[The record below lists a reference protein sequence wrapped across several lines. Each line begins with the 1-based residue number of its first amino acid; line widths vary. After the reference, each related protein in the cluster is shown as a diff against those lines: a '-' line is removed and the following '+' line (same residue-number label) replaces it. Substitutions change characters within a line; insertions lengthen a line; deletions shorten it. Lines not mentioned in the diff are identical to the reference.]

1 MVKVNHIS
9 ISTISAN
16 THKLTITLKSKDII
30 KNATLTFESVSNRS
44 GFKHQGECWANV
56 QHFVNGKEDYNQYE
70 NDYEKGKI
78 QYYNRT
84 WESYNFQ
91 SLILKLLR
99 ATGLFT
105 SEEVDKIDNAI
116 EKAHTL

>member
-1 MVKVNHIS
+1 MVKVLSTTINT
-9 ISTISAN
+9 ISTTA
-16 THKLTITLKSKDII
+16 HKIEITLTKKDIK
-30 KNATLTFESVSNRS
+30 KNATLTFESVGNRS

-56 QHFVNGKEDYNQYE
+56 QHFVNGKEDYDQYE

-84 WESYNFQ
+84 WESYSFQ

-105 SEEVDKIDNAI
+105 SDEIEKIDQAI
-116 EKAHTL
+116 AKNGRL